1 MYEDEQRGGSAI
13 MGRLLVAAVIIL
25 ISLISYFG
33 HSDYNQVTHKNQHV
47 GGMTPDQ
54 EVSLGREAANGMA
67 AQYGGIDGNPRHNEL
82 VDEVGHRII
91 ENSDVKESPY
101 YQQFQF
107 HVLADNKTIN
117 AFALPGGQVFITDG
131 LLNRLK
137 TPGQLAGVLGH
148 EIGHVVDR
156 HGAQHLAK
164 QRLTQGLG
172 GAAVLATY
180 DPDNPHAGRNVMLA
194 QAIEQLITLKFG
206 RNDELEADRLG
217 VRFMAQAGYDPNSM
231 LDVMEILKHA
241 SEGGAP
247 PEFFSTHPNP
257 EHREERIK
265 AAIQAEYPQGLPPGL
280 EK

>member
-1 MYEDEQRGGSAI
+1 MYEEEQRGGSAI
-13 MGRLLVAAVIIL
+13 IGRLLVAVVIVI

-33 HSDYNQVTHKNQHV
+33 HSDYNNVTHKNQHV
-47 GGMTPDQ
+47 GGMTPQQ
-54 EVSLGREAANGMA
+54 EEYLGLQAANGMA
-67 AQYGGIDGNPRHNEL
+67 AQYGGEDRDRRRNEL
-82 VDEVGHRII
+82 VEQVGHRII

-101 YQQFQF
+101 HFDF

-131 LLNRLK
+131 LLERLK

-180 DPDNPHAGRNVMLA
+180 DPNNPNTTRNVMLA
-194 QAIEQLITLKFG
+194 QAIEQLVNLKFG

-217 VRFMAQAGYDPNSM
+217 VRFMGQAGYDPNSM
-231 LDVMEILKHA
+231 LDVMEILRHA

-265 AAIQAEYPQGLPPGL
+265 AAIQAEYPQGVPPGAV
-280 EK
+280 K

>member
-1 MYEDEQRGGSAI
+1 MDERNNSAI
-13 MGRLLVAAVIIL
+13 IGRLLVAAVIVI
-25 ISLISYFG
+25 ISLVSYYG
-33 HSDYNQVTHKNQHV
+33 HSEFNPITHKNQHV
-47 GGMTPDQ
+47 GGMKPED
-54 EVSLGREAANGMA
+54 EVRLGLQAAPQMEQ
-67 AQYGGIDGNPRHNEL
+67 QYGGPDTDRRRQAL
-82 VDEVGHRII
+82 VDEVGNRII
-91 ENSDVKESPY
+91 ENSDVKGSPY
-101 YQQFQF
+101 HFDF

-117 AFALPGGQVFITDG
+117 AFALPGGQVFITDA
-131 LLNRLK
+131 LLDRLQ

-172 GAAVLATY
+172 GAAVIATY
-180 DPDNPHAGRNVMLA
+180 DPNNPNSRRNA
-194 QAIEQLITLKFG
+194 AIEMAIVQLVNLRFG
-206 RNDELEADRLG
+206 RQDELEADRLG
-217 VRFMAQAGYDPNSM
+217 VRYMSQAGFDPNSM
-231 LDVMEILKHA
+231 LDVMEILRKS

-257 EHREERIK
+257 AHREERIK